1 MEFRGPEPADFAN
14 VRSLNKA
21 FLKQLSLPT
30 AGKRFCGQLSLALE
44 PLMAGLTAL
53 QIQRLAKAPF
63 LLFSLRELDD
73 VYWTTIFADDPTGD
87 LFTPPGQ
94 PAPESEQLIAAALGF
109 LWQLSSRNPY
119 AARVVSGAS
128 LSWCERLSEVTLF
141 HLLQRTAGRDDLLIL
156 RLADNDNLWRKLLVA
171 GISSEPEVRAA
182 AQHCVLQTM
191 LTNTQNGSY
200 RALSAAACR
209 VPAPALH
216 VAEGPRIPARRKK
229 L

>member
-1 MEFRGPEPADFAN
+1 MEFRGPEPADFEN
-14 VRSLNKA
+14 VHSLNKA
-21 FLKQLSLPT
+21 FLKQLCLPI
-30 AGKRFCGQLSLALE
+30 AGKRLCGQLSHALE
-44 PLMAGLTAL
+44 LLIAGLTDL
-53 QIQRLAKAPF
+53 QIRRLAEAPF

-73 VYWTTIFADDPTGD
+73 AYWSEIFADDPTSD
-87 LFTPPGQ
+87 LFAPPGQ
-94 PAPESEQLIAAALGF
+94 PTPESEQLMAAALGF

-141 HLLQRTAGRDDLLIL
+141 RLLQRTAGRDDLLVL
-156 RLADNDNLWRKLLVA
+156 RLADNDNLWKKLLVA

-182 AQHCVLQTM
+182 AQQCVLQTL
-191 LTNTQNGSY
+191 LTNAQSNSY
-200 RALSAAACR
+200 RSLSAAACR

-216 VAEGPRIPARRKK
+216 VSEGPRIPARRKK